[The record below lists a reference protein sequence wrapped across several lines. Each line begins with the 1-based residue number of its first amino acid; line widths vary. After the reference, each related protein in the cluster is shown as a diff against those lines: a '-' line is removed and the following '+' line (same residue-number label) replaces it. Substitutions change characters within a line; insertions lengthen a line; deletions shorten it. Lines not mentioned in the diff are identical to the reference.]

1 MTIRDK
7 AQEIKNR
14 ARGRRDFL
22 KGLTGRAAIPEN
34 GLALQEMSNLAGDV
48 STLAALVGSLADR
61 LSPPEPGPWW
71 NQEPPE
77 EDQLGTLETTVD
89 QMAAVQNGPSGSG
102 TDDQKATQAAATA
115 RRLIGGTGLIGDAE
129 ATLLARLDE
138 AHQLTRTREI
148 LAEEVLGLDKG
159 SDAYWRDLPYLARR
173 AASVVVAARKEAAAA
188 RDDLAGLK
196 QVIRDGLGD

>member
-7 AQEIKNR
+7 AREIKDR
-14 ARGRRDFL
+14 AYGRRDFL

-34 GLALQEMSNLAGDV
+34 GLALQEMSNLAWDV
-48 STLAALVGSLADR
+48 AALAAVVENMASRLESL
-61 LSPPEPGPWW
+61 WW
-71 NQEPPE
+71 KLDPPE
-77 EDQLGTLETTVD
+77 EEQLETLETTVD
-89 QMAAVQNGPSGSG
+89 QMAAVQHGPSGSG
-102 TDDQKATQAAATA
+102 TDDLKATRAAATA
-115 RRLIGGTGLIGDAE
+115 RGLIGGTGLIGDAE
-129 ATLLARLDE
+129 ATLLVLGDE
-138 AHQLTRTREI
+138 SHQLTRAREI

-159 SDAYWRDLPYLARR
+159 DDAYWRDLPYLARR